1 MTYREALLRARLTK
15 QETAKL
21 FNVSIQ
27 TVERWYRINK
37 TPTGVIPALKLLS
50 GDCPE
55 LSAKSGWQGWAFFNG
70 FLWTPEG
77 HPFSP
82 GDIKAA
88 RLDREIIKGYER
100 ENARLRDLLK
110 SQAVPVKKSN
120 VIPFPSVNR
129 IALRAVEKRDS
140 DEA

>member
-15 QETAKL
+15 KEAAKF

-37 TPTGVIPALKLLS
+37 TPTGVIPALKLIS

-77 HPFSP
+77 HPFTT
-82 GDIKAA
+82 GEIRAA
-88 RLDREIIKGYER
+88 KLDRDIIKGYER
-100 ENARLRDLLK
+100 ENAELRDLLK
-110 SQAVPVKKSN
+110 DKDFSGPEKISN
-120 VIPFPSVNR
+120 VIPFPTVNR
-129 IALRAVEKRDS
+129 NALQAVEKRDF
-140 DEA
+140 E